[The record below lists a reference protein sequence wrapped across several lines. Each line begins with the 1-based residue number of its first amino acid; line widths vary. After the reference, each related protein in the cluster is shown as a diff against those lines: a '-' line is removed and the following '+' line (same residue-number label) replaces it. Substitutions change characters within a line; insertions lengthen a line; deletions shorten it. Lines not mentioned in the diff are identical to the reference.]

1 LNELK
6 VKNPIPNENISD
18 FVQNILVIENFQVTN
33 PFVLPLYANGSPTL
47 LFQTAKGEIKGNSNN
62 LTLFGQTVFP
72 ETLTIKEDFT
82 LIAYFFKPFA
92 LSTLFGFSAQE
103 LTDNPI
109 DINLLEPSKTLEL
122 QEKLLNSNSIN
133 EMINLIDNYI
143 FSLLN
148 KIKAD
153 INLIK
158 FATTEI
164 VKNPDNEIL
173 KKVQNE
179 LHLTE
184 RTFQRMFKKNVGL
197 SPNQYRRIGQFSS
210 AFKQLQQK
218 QFENLF
224 DIAFD
229 NGYSDQSHF
238 TRSFKEFTNIT
249 PKDYLK
255 FGNLSND

>member
-1 LNELK
+1 M
-6 VKNPIPNENISD
+6 
-18 FVQNILVIENFQVTN
+18 
-33 PFVLPLYANGSPTL
+33 
-47 LFQTAKGEIKGNSNN
+47 
-62 LTLFGQTVFP
+62 
-72 ETLTIKEDFT
+72 
-82 LIAYFFKPFA
+82 
-92 LSTLFGFSAQE
+92 
-103 LTDNPI
+103 TDNPI

-122 QEKLLNSNSIN
+122 QEKLLNSDSIN

-143 FSLLN
+143 FSLVN
-148 KIKAD
+148 KVKAD

-164 VKNPDNEIL
+164 LKNPENEIL

-184 RTFQRMFKKNVGL
+184 RTFQRMFKRNVGL

-249 PKDYLK
+249 PKEYLN